1 MHTFPLRPALQEKAL
16 VAVSCLAK
24 TSDTNGEHLAAGG
37 AIQMVCKAM
46 QNHTLASAV
55 QLQACGAISG
65 LASTQQTRTIMHGLG
80 VAEQLCEVLHH
91 NCDSISVVQQA
102 LGAVIALSQEEKFRE
117 DFMAAEGV
125 QRLLGTLSFHK
136 WQPTVVEWCCQ
147 SLAQVSASPPCQ
159 ALLLELGAVTMVIE
173 AIQYFNKTSSLEHMS
188 VQAWSLA
195 ALRCLALNNP
205 KVKMALQQ
213 AGFLRILHELM
224 ALCRQHPSIQ
234 EQACRFLLAFM
245 SDPVEAR
252 TVASKQLLLREK
264 FLDRLQQVLQTNQSL
279 PDVLEWS
286 LQVLLVLATRDRPAK
301 LQMMQLLIP
310 QLVIAA
316 LNSHHKRVS
325 VVQPAL
331 AVLVALSVE
340 PCSHRACMQAE
351 LITGLI
357 TVMRTH
363 PRELPIQLN
372 SIWVAL
378 NLAWSSTANQQA
390 AVEAGL
396 LPYVIEART
405 RWSSEPQLMEKTT
418 QLLERISPESLD
430 ANMLR
435 LDDDTTAPAE

>member
-1 MHTFPLRPALQEKAL
+1 M
-16 VAVSCLAK
+16 
-24 TSDTNGEHLAAGG
+24 
-37 AIQMVCKAM
+37 
-46 QNHTLASAV
+46 
-55 QLQACGAISG
+55 
-65 LASTQQTRTIMHGLG
+65 
-80 VAEQLCEVLHH
+80 
-91 NCDSISVVQQA
+91 
-102 LGAVIALSQEEKFRE
+102 
-117 DFMAAEGV
+117 
-125 QRLLGTLSFHK
+125 
-136 WQPTVVEWCCQ
+136 
-147 SLAQVSASPPCQ
+147 
-159 ALLLELGAVTMVIE
+159 
-173 AIQYFNKTSSLEHMS
+173 
-188 VQAWSLA
+188 
-195 ALRCLALNNP
+195 
-205 KVKMALQQ
+205 
-213 AGFLRILHELM
+213 
-224 ALCRQHPSIQ
+224 
-234 EQACRFLLAFM
+234 
-245 SDPVEAR
+245 
-252 TVASKQLLLREK
+252 ASKQLLLREK

-418 QLLERISPESLD
+418 QVCICCD
-430 ANMLR
+430 TAAAMLR
-435 LDDDTTAPAE
+435 LCMCSYWRELAPSH